1 MKNTIIR
8 IVAAI
13 AVTFT
18 IVILFLGI
26 ANAQTHTHLEIES
39 VNVKGDTALVRTQ
52 AIESVDAIMTA
63 NGVKTIVANW
73 TIYKFPIKHTHRLLT
88 TEIVEIRC
96 YRTNDGSIIS
106 VVWERGQDKHV
117 KQLQAVS
124 RAVHDKQNEK

>member
-1 MKNTIIR
+1 MKKSLIR

-18 IVILFLGI
+18 IVILFLGVAI
-26 ANAQTHTHLEIES
+26 AQTHTHLQIES
-39 VNVKGDTALVRTQ
+39 VIVQKDTALVRTQ
-52 AIESVDAIMTA
+52 PVEIVDAIMTA

-73 TIYKFPIKHTHRLLT
+73 TIYKFPIKHVHRLLT

-117 KQLQAVS
+117 KQLQAIS